1 MENQYALDGLR
12 AKLAEINAASRAA
25 QHQMRSLAADKETI
39 TRALAIMGAEPG
51 DGAVSLGIAAG
62 AFSRTILETL
72 RGAEEPLCVRE
83 IAAALAPRAGRPLD
97 KRETGL
103 LVARVRNAMPR
114 LADRLDGELR
124 GRTTYWRVNRESGL
138 RNHD

>member
-12 AKLAEINAASRAA
+12 VKLAEINAATRAA
-25 QHQMRSLAADKETI
+25 QHQMRSSAVDKETV
-39 TRALAIMGAEPG
+39 TRALAIMGAESG

-62 AFSRTILETL
+62 TFSRTILETL

-83 IAAALAPRAGRPLD
+83 IAAALASRAGRPLD

-114 LADRLDGELR
+114 LADRLNRELR
-124 GRTTYWRVNRESGL
+124 GRTTYWRVKSYAG
-138 RNHD
+138 